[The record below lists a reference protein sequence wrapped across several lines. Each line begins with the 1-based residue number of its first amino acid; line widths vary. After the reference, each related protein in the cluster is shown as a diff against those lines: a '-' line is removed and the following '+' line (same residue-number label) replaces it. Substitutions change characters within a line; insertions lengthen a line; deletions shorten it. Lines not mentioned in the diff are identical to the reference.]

1 MNSELIIDVQPQ
13 TISVALIEDQKLV
26 ELHKEKRDTSFSVGD
41 IYLGKIKKIMPGLNA
56 AFVDV
61 GHSKDAFLHYFDL
74 GMNFGATNHFL
85 EAVAKTHSIPSLSQ
99 IEPGVDIPKEGKISD
114 YIQTGQ
120 KILVQIA
127 KEPISTKGP
136 RLNAELSLAG
146 RSLVLVPFG
155 NKVSISQKIKSVKEK
170 ERLGQLIKSLKP
182 EDFSVIVRTQAQG
195 KSSSEL
201 HTELISLVTK
211 WEKSIKKL
219 TKAKPPTIIY
229 EETNRALNILRDTF
243 NPSFT
248 KISVNDAEYFQVI
261 KDYIADIDPGR
272 ENIVENY
279 KENRPIFDHYGI
291 TKQIKS
297 LFGRTV
303 TYKSGAYLIIEQTEA
318 MHVVDVNSGNRSKNS
333 TEQEQTAIDVNMAAA
348 EELVRQLRLRDLG
361 GIIVVDFIDMNDPK
375 HRQQVYEH
383 MVKLMKSDRAKHKI
397 LPLSQFGLMQ
407 ITRQRVRQAM
417 VVNTEEKCPTCLGS
431 GKMQASILFT
441 DQIESKIENLINVH
455 HIDRFTLHLH
465 PYVFA
470 YVKKGIFNSSIYA
483 RWKKKYS
490 KNIKLIENQEI
501 SFLNYKIY
509 DTEGNELDLLDS

>member
-26 ELHKEKRDTSFSVGD
+26 ELHKEKRESSFSVGD
-41 IYLGKIKKIMPGLNA
+41 IYLGKIKKIIPGLNA

-74 GMNFGATNHFL
+74 GMNFGATNNL
-85 EAVAKTHSIPSLSQ
+85 LDAIAKKQTIPPLNQ
-99 IEPGVDIPKEGKISD
+99 IPQGIDIPKEGKISD
-114 YIQTGQ
+114 YIQAGQ
-120 KILVQIA
+120 KILVRIA

-182 EDFSVIVRTQAQG
+182 DFFGVIVRTQAQG

-201 HTELISLVTK
+201 HAELSSLVSE
-211 WEKSIKKL
+211 WEKSLKKL
-219 TKAKPPTIIY
+219 AKAKAPSIIY
-229 EETNRALNILRDTF
+229 EESNRALNILRDNF
-243 NPSFT
+243 NPSFS
-248 KISVNDAEYFQVI
+248 KISVNDFGYYQVI
-261 KDYIADIDPGR
+261 KDYIASIAPGR
-272 ENIVENY
+272 EDIVEHY
-279 KENRPIFDHYGI
+279 KGERTIFDHYGI

-383 MVKLMKSDRAKHKI
+383 MVKLMKTDRAKHKI
-397 LPLSQFGLMQ
+397 LPLSQFGVMQ

-417 VVNTEEKCPTCLGS
+417 VVNTEEKCPTCMGT

-441 DQIESKIENLINVH
+441 DQIEEKIADLVNVH
-455 HIDRFTLHLH
+455 HIEHFCLHLH
-465 PYVFA
+465 PYVSA
-470 YVKKGIFNSSIYA
+470 YVKKGFFSTSIFSK
-483 RWKKKYS
+483 WKKKYS

-501 SFLNYKIY
+501 SFLDYKIY